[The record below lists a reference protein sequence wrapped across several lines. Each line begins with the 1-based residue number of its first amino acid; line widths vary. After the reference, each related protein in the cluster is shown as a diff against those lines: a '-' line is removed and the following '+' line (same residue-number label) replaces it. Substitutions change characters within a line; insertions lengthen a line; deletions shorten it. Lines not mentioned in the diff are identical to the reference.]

1 MILFL
6 VQVWSSQPH
15 FHCSVRLDLTYGYG
29 HNHPTQQKSLKSQ
42 LTLPETS
49 WVARIP
55 AKPTLPQAI
64 NPLDQTIVSHHH
76 PAAPTKTTSKNKWDT
91 QCMNHSRYLALLDLK
106 ETKIW
111 IHSVPPPTPTTDQR
125 AINLHTS
132 SSYFTMLTH
141 MNIWQILQKLNCLNV
156 CKLFEYY
163 FTFVSIHGAKT
174 FQSSSN
180 EKWYWYTELS
190 VFLNFI
196 SYNIVGCQTQ
206 W

>member
-111 IHSVPPPTPTTDQR
+111 IHSVPPDRWDNWPKSNQLAHIQLLRYNAHSHEYMTDP
-125 AINLHTS
+125 AEIE
-132 SSYFTMLTH
+132 
-141 MNIWQILQKLNCLNV
+141 
-156 CKLFEYY
+156 LFECMQAVWIL
-163 FTFVSIHGAKT
+163 FHF
-174 FQSSSN
+174 
-180 EKWYWYTELS
+180 
-190 VFLNFI
+190 
-196 SYNIVGCQTQ
+196 C
-206 W
+206 